1 MHCALVIPGLI
12 SAAGALPSAAGAE
25 TSAVGALRL
34 PALELL
40 LARGRHASFPEQ
52 PLERWLVDAFAQ
64 DDEEPPIAA
73 GSLTLLAHGGNPGDE
88 LWARADPVHL
98 RLMRDRVLVVP
109 SAAFSITREE
119 AQALCDTLNRHF
131 AGRLELRVA
140 HPEQWCARIGAELDV
155 ETPSPLQVAGRE
167 TGLGRPGEALINE
180 AQMLLHE
187 HPVNEAREARGELPV
202 NSLWLWGAGRAPRVA
217 RGRWHTVSADEPV
230 SLGLAR
236 LAGTLGRAL
245 PASAEAF
252 LERAPEDGRH
262 LIVLD
267 ALRAPVA
274 LGDAEACRHRLEAL
288 EQRWFAPLL
297 AALRDGRVGMITL
310 HVPDAPSGVSFETIR
325 GDLRRFWR
333 RPRPVRDFN

>member
-1 MHCALVIPGLI
+1 MHCALAVPGLM
-12 SAAGALPSAAGAE
+12 SAAGALTAAEG
-25 TSAVGALRL
+25 TLRL

-40 LARGRHASFPEQ
+40 LARGRSASFPAQ
-52 PLERWLVDAFAQ
+52 SLERWLVDAFAQ
-64 DDEEPPIAA
+64 DDEEPAIAA
-73 GSLTLLAHGGNPGDE
+73 GALTLLAHDGSPGDE

-98 RLMRDRVLVVP
+98 RLMRDRILVVP

-119 AQALCDTLNRHF
+119 ALALCDTLNRHF
-131 AGRLELRVA
+131 AGRLELLA
-140 HPEQWCARIGAELDV
+140 PHPEQWCARVDAELAI
-155 ETPSPLQVAGRE
+155 ETASPLQMAGRE
-167 TGLGRPGEALINE
+167 IGLGRPGEALINE

-202 NSLWLWGAGRAPRVA
+202 NSLWFWGAGRAPRVA
-217 RGRWHTVSADEPV
+217 RGRWHSVRADEPV

-236 LAGTLGRAL
+236 LAGALGRAL

-252 LERAPEDGRH
+252 LERAPQDGRH
-262 LIVLD
+262 LVVLD
-267 ALRAPVA
+267 ALRAPLA
-274 LGDAEACRHRLEAL
+274 LADADALRSRLEAL

-297 AALRDGRVGMITL
+297 DALRDGRIGMITI

-333 RPRPVRDFN
+333 RPRPVRDFQ